1 MAIYG
6 HRIVVVLKFICLKQE
21 IGKIFG
27 LRYVLLHVQILV
39 SKEMRMNIAKNVSRL
54 AFQER
59 IQNAIVLVLQPSEIN
74 KVSVRFSR
82 CVSIEIHLKRVKF
95 QRIIDLRPILQETI
109 KLLFQ
114 EK

>member
-27 LRYVLLHVQILV
+27 LRCVLLHIQILV

-59 IQNAIVLVLQPSEIN
+59 IQNAIVLVMQPSEID

-82 CVSIEIHLKRVKF
+82 GVSVEIHLKGVKF

-109 KLLFQ
+109 NLLFQ